1 LSTSCLKTGMS
12 RLRMAPETPWSAA
25 QIGDGRGRSD
35 VKRLLKLL
43 RYELKAQYTLGRIVW
58 TAVWTVGVVWAVHY
72 APQWF
77 TAHFVVTLLTA
88 VFIFPGLGL
97 SLTKSDVDFVFATQA
112 DPVEVL
118 LLRAATT
125 VLSILPVAVA
135 VSALFV
141 LTSPGGLLWYTLS
154 LVFLSI
160 FSVLMG
166 VAGVAIGL
174 ASLRSDVRLV
184 LVVLTSIASFVRPEL
199 WPTYGLV
206 NPSPLYAA
214 YSGALAAL
222 MYAFFPWKRVRGL
235 AVNAYGVLAVAVP
248 RVSEPDERAAARAQF
263 GTPWRAVWVTSST
276 YYRRRGEM
284 FIRASALKTGLIVS
298 LVAAAASYAA
308 ARLSPPDLAE
318 VVLAFQSF
326 FVFVMFFVFAA
337 DTILRERLWLS
348 LSGDADLY
356 FRFRM
361 LARSALAAVFVTP
374 LVVKAAALAPFFP
387 PALHLIPGLV
397 SIPLVV
403 PVASWLAAAYAGWPQ
418 MRELDLQ
425 QSPPG
430 TSHRSY
436 LAILMVMAYYLFAFA
451 PYYMAVAA
459 SYIGDLSHLLYAAAQ
474 VWSAVLLL
482 LSALFFY
489 ATTLSRW
496 RRTVWSW
503 FVNKLSE
510 NGYV

>member
-1 LSTSCLKTGMS
+1 MT
-12 RLRMAPETPWSAA
+12 PETPWPAA
-25 QIGDGRGRSD
+25 QIGGGRGKSD

-43 RYELKAQYTLGRIVW
+43 RYELKAQITLRAVVW
-58 TAVWTVGVVWAVHY
+58 KAVWTVGVVWAVLSELL
-72 APQWF
+72 
-77 TAHFVVTLLTA
+77 TAHFVVSLLTA
-88 VFIFPGLGL
+88 LLIFPGLGL
-97 SLTKSDVDFVFATQA
+97 SLTKPDVDFVFATQA
-112 DPVEVL
+112 DPAEVL
-118 LLRAATT
+118 LLRAAAT
-125 VLSILPVAVA
+125 VLSQLPVAVA

-141 LTSPGGLLWYTLS
+141 SAGPAGLLWYAIS
-154 LVFLSI
+154 LAFLSI
-160 FSVLMG
+160 FSILMG
-166 VAGVAIGL
+166 AAVGSV
-174 ASLRSDVRLV
+174 SLRSDVRLV
-184 LVVLTSIASFVRPEL
+184 LGLLSYFASFVWPEL
-199 WPTYGLV
+199 FPTYGLV

-222 MYAFFPWKRVRGL
+222 MYAFFPWKRVREL

-248 RVSEPDERAAARAQF
+248 RVSEPEERAAAHVQF

-276 YYRRRGEM
+276 TYYRRRGGM
-284 FIRASALKTGLIVS
+284 FIRASALKIGLVIS
-298 LVAAAASYAA
+298 LVVAAAGYAA
-308 ARLSPPDLAE
+308 ARLSPPDVAE

-337 DTILRERLWLS
+337 GTIGGERLWLS
-348 LSGDADLY
+348 LSGDADMY
-356 FRFRM
+356 FRYRM

-374 LVVKAAALAPFFP
+374 LVVEAAALAPFFP
-387 PALHLIPGLV
+387 LALHLIPGLV

-403 PVASWLAAAYAGWPQ
+403 PAASWLAAAYSGLPQ
-418 MRELDLQ
+418 MREPDLP

-430 TSHRSY
+430 RSY
-436 LAILMVMAYYLFAFA
+436 LVILLAVACYLFAFA

-474 VWSAVLLL
+474 AWSAVLLL

-489 ATTLSRW
+489 TTTLSRW

-503 FVNKLSE
+503 FVNKLTE

>member
-1 LSTSCLKTGMS
+1 
-12 RLRMAPETPWSAA
+12 MAPETPWSAA
-25 QIGDGRGRSD
+25 QMGGGRGRSD

-43 RYELKAQYTLGRIVW
+43 RYELKAQYTLGRVIW
-58 TAVWTVGVVWAVHY
+58 TAVWTVGVVWAVLY

-77 TAHFVVTLLTA
+77 TAHFVVSLLTA

-97 SLTKSDVDFVFATQA
+97 SLTKPDVDFVFATQA
-112 DPVEVL
+112 DPAEVR
-118 LLRAATT
+118 LLRAVAT
-125 VLSILPVAVA
+125 VLSLLPVVVA

-141 LTSPGGLLWYTLS
+141 LTSPGGLLWYAIS

-160 FSVLMG
+160 FSILM
-166 VAGVAIGL
+166 VAAVGSI
-174 ASLRSDVRLV
+174 SLRSDVRLV
-184 LVVLTSIASFVRPEL
+184 LGILTSIASYVRPEL
-199 WPTYGLV
+199 FPTYGLV

-222 MYAFFPWKRVRGL
+222 MYAFFPWKRVREL
-235 AVNAYGVLAVAVP
+235 AVNAYGVMAVAVP
-248 RVSEPDERAAARAQF
+248 RVSEPEERAAARVQF

-284 FIRASALKTGLIVS
+284 FIRASALKTGLVIS
-298 LVAAAASYAA
+298 LVAAAAGYAA

-337 DTILRERLWLS
+337 GTIGGERLWLS

-374 LVVKAAALAPFFP
+374 LVVEAAALAPFFP

-403 PVASWLAAAYAGWPQ
+403 PAASWLAAAYAGWPQ
-418 MRELDLQ
+418 MRELDLL

>member
-1 LSTSCLKTGMS
+1 MSISCLKTGMS

-25 QIGDGRGRSD
+25 QIGGGRG
-35 VKRLLKLL
+35 KRLLKLL
-43 RYELKAQYTLGRIVW
+43 RYELKARYTLGAVVWMAVNIVW
-58 TAVWTVGVVWAVHY
+58 VVWGVLSG
-72 APQWF
+72 PQSL
-77 TAHFVVTLLTA
+77 TVHFVVSLLTA

-97 SLTKSDVDFVFATQA
+97 SLTKPDVDFVFATQA
-112 DPVEVL
+112 NPAEVL
-118 LLRAATT
+118 LLRAVAK
-125 VLSILPVAVA
+125 VLSQLPVAVA

-141 LTSPGGLLWYTLS
+141 LTSPGGLLWYAIS

-160 FSVLMG
+160 FSILMG
-166 VAGVAIGL
+166 AAVGSV
-174 ASLRSDVRLV
+174 SLRPDVRLA
-184 LVVLTSIASFVRPEL
+184 LGLLSFFASFVWPEL
-199 WPTYGLV
+199 FPTYGFV

-222 MYAFFPWKRVRGL
+222 MYAFFPWKWVREL
-235 AVNAYGVLAVAVP
+235 AVNAYGVVAVAVP
-248 RVSEPDERAAARAQF
+248 RVSEPEERAAAHAKF

-276 YYRRRGEM
+276 YYRRRGEV
-284 FIRASALKTGLIVS
+284 FIRASALKIGLVIS
-298 LVAAAASYAA
+298 LVAAAAGYAA

-326 FVFVMFFVFAA
+326 FVFVIFFVFAA
-337 DTILRERLWLS
+337 GTIEGERLWLS

-356 FRFRM
+356 FRYRM
-361 LARSALAAVFVTP
+361 LTRSALATVFVTP
-374 LVVKAAALAPFFP
+374 LVVEAAALAPFFP

-403 PVASWLAAAYAGWPQ
+403 PAASWLAAAYSGLPQ
-418 MRELDLQ
+418 MREPDLP

-430 TSHRSY
+430 RSY
-436 LAILMVMAYYLFAFA
+436 LVILLAVACYLFAFA

-474 VWSAVLLL
+474 AWSAVLLL

-496 RRTVWSW
+496 KRTVWSW

>member
-1 LSTSCLKTGMS
+1 
-12 RLRMAPETPWSAA
+12 MAPETPWPAA
-25 QIGDGRGRSD
+25 QIGGGRGGSD

-43 RYELKAQYTLGRIVW
+43 RFELKARYTLGAVVW
-58 TAVWTVGVVWAVHY
+58 TAVYTVWAVWAALS
-72 APQWF
+72 APQSL
-77 TAHFVVTLLTA
+77 TAHFVVPLLTA
-88 VFIFPGLGL
+88 VFIFPGLGFG
-97 SLTKSDVDFVFATQA
+97 LTKPDVDFVYATQA
-112 DPVEVL
+112 DPAEVL
-118 LLRAATT
+118 LLRAAAT
-125 VLSILPVAVA
+125 VLSQLPVAVA

-141 LTSPGGLLWYTLS
+141 SASPAGLLWYAIS

-160 FSVLMG
+160 FSIL
-166 VAGVAIGL
+166 IGAAVGP
-174 ASLRSDVRLV
+174 ASLRFKDVGLA
-184 LVVLTSIASFVRPEL
+184 LGYLSYFASFVWPEL
-199 WPTYGLV
+199 FPTYGLV

-222 MYAFFPWKRVRGL
+222 MYAFFPWKRVREL

-248 RVSEPDERAAARAQF
+248 RVSEPEERAAAHAQF

-276 YYRRRGEM
+276 TYYRRRGGM
-284 FIRASALKTGLIVS
+284 FIRASALKIGLVIS
-298 LVAAAASYAA
+298 LVVAAVGYAA
-308 ARLSPPDLAE
+308 ARLSPPDVAE

-326 FVFVMFFVFAA
+326 FVFIMFFVFAA
-337 DTILRERLWLS
+337 GTIGGERLWLS
-348 LSGDADLY
+348 LSGDADMY
-356 FRFRM
+356 FRYRM
-361 LARSALAAVFVTP
+361 LARSALVAVFVTP
-374 LVVKAAALAPFFP
+374 LVVEAAALAPFFP
-387 PALHLIPGLV
+387 LALHLIPGLA

-403 PVASWLAAAYAGWPQ
+403 PAASWLAVAYSGLPQ
-418 MRELDLQ
+418 MREPDLP

-430 TSHRSY
+430 RSY
-436 LAILMVMAYYLFAFA
+436 LVILLAVACYLFAFA

-474 VWSAVLLL
+474 AWSAVLLL

-503 FVNKLSE
+503 LVNKLTE

>member
-1 LSTSCLKTGMS
+1 MS

-25 QIGDGRGRSD
+25 QIGGGRGRSD
-35 VKRLLKLL
+35 VKRLLKLF
-43 RYELKAQYTLGRIVW
+43 RYELKAQITLGAVVW
-58 TAVWTVGVVWAVHY
+58 KAVWTVLVVWAVLSEFL
-72 APQWF
+72 P
-77 TAHFVVTLLTA
+77 AHFVVSLLTA
-88 VFIFPGLGL
+88 LLIFPGLSL
-97 SLTKSDVDFVFATQA
+97 SLTKPDVDFVFATQA
-112 DPVEVL
+112 DPAEVR
-118 LLRAATT
+118 LLRAAAT
-125 VLSILPVAVA
+125 VLSLLPVVVA

-141 LTSPGGLLWYTLS
+141 LTSPGGLLWYAIS

-160 FSVLMG
+160 FSILM
-166 VAGVAIGL
+166 VAAVGSI
-174 ASLRSDVRLV
+174 SLRSDVRLV
-184 LVVLTSIASFVRPEL
+184 LGILTSIASYVRPEL
-199 WPTYGLV
+199 FPTYGLV

-222 MYAFFPWKRVRGL
+222 MYAFFPWKRVREL

-248 RVSEPDERAAARAQF
+248 RVSEPEERAAARAQF

-284 FIRASALKTGLIVS
+284 FIRASALKTGLVIS
-298 LVAAAASYAA
+298 LVAAAAGYAA

-374 LVVKAAALAPFFP
+374 LVVEAAALAPFFP

-403 PVASWLAAAYAGWPQ
+403 PAASWLAAAYAGWPQ

>member
-1 LSTSCLKTGMS
+1 LSTSCLKTDMS

-25 QIGDGRGRSD
+25 QIGGGRG
-35 VKRLLKLL
+35 KRLLKLL
-43 RYELKAQYTLGRIVW
+43 RYELKARYTLRAVVW
-58 TAVWTVGVVWAVHY
+58 EAVWTVLAVWA
-72 APQWF
+72 AQSL
-77 TAHFVVTLLTA
+77 TAHFVVPLLTA
-88 VFIFPGLGL
+88 VFIFPRLGLGL
-97 SLTKSDVDFVFATQA
+97 TKPDVDFVYTTQA
-112 DPVEVL
+112 DPAEVL
-118 LLRAATT
+118 LLRAAAT
-125 VLSILPVAVA
+125 VLSQLPVAVA

-141 LTSPGGLLWYTLS
+141 LTNPGGLLWYAIS

-160 FSVLMG
+160 FSILMG
-166 VAGVAIGL
+166 AATGSAPLRFQDVGL
-174 ASLRSDVRLV
+174 ALGLLSI
-184 LVVLTSIASFVRPEL
+184 IASFVWPEL

-222 MYAFFPWKRVRGL
+222 MYAFFPWKWVREL

-248 RVSEPDERAAARAQF
+248 RVSEPEGRAAAYAQF

-284 FIRASALKTGLIVS
+284 FIRASTLKIGLVIS
-298 LVAAAASYAA
+298 LVAAAAGYAA

-326 FVFVMFFVFAA
+326 FVFFMFFGVAA
-337 DTILRERLWLS
+337 STITGERLWLS
-348 LSGDADLY
+348 LSGDADMY
-356 FRFRM
+356 FRYRM

-374 LVVKAAALAPFFP
+374 LVVEAAALALFFP

-403 PVASWLAAAYAGWPQ
+403 PAASWLAAAYSGLPQ
-418 MRELDLQ
+418 MRELDLL
-425 QSPPG
+425 QSPPR

-436 LAILMVMAYYLFAFA
+436 LAILLAVACYLFAFA

-474 VWSAVLLL
+474 AWSAVLLL

-489 ATTLSRW
+489 TTTLSRW
-496 RRTVWSW
+496 RQTVWSW

>member
-1 LSTSCLKTGMS
+1 M
-12 RLRMAPETPWSAA
+12 
-25 QIGDGRGRSD
+25 
-35 VKRLLKLL
+35 
-43 RYELKAQYTLGRIVW
+43 
-58 TAVWTVGVVWAVHY
+58 VVWAVLY
-72 APQWF
+72 APQSF
-77 TAHFVVTLLTA
+77 TAHFVVPLLTA
-88 VFIFPGLGL
+88 VFIFPRLGLGL
-97 SLTKSDVDFVFATQA
+97 TKPDVDFVYTTQA
-112 DPVEVL
+112 DPAEVL
-118 LLRAATT
+118 LLRAAAT
-125 VLSILPVAVA
+125 VLSQLPVAVA
-135 VSALFV
+135 ASALFV
-141 LTSPGGLLWYTLS
+141 LTNPAGLLWYAIS

-160 FSVLMG
+160 FSILMG
-166 VAGVAIGL
+166 AATGSAPLRFQDVGL
-174 ASLRSDVRLV
+174 ALGFLSFF
-184 LVVLTSIASFVRPEL
+184 ASFVRPEL

-222 MYAFFPWKRVRGL
+222 MYAFFPWKRVREL

-248 RVSEPDERAAARAQF
+248 RVSEPEERAAAHAQF

-284 FIRASALKTGLIVS
+284 FIRTSALKTGLIVS
-298 LVAAAASYAA
+298 LVAAAAGYAA
-308 ARLSPPDLAE
+308 ARLSPPDLAAA
-318 VVLAFQSF
+318 VLALQSIWAF
-326 FVFVMFFVFAA
+326 IMFFGVAA
-337 DTILRERLWLS
+337 NTIMGERLWLS
-348 LSGDADLY
+348 LSGDADMY
-356 FRFRM
+356 FRYRM

-374 LVVKAAALAPFFP
+374 LVVEAAALAPFFP
-387 PALHLIPGLV
+387 LALHLIPGLV

-403 PVASWLAAAYAGWPQ
+403 PAASWLAAAYSGLPQ
-418 MRELDLQ
+418 MREPDLP

-430 TSHRSY
+430 RSY
-436 LAILMVMAYYLFAFA
+436 LVILLAVACYLFAFA

-459 SYIGDLSHLLYAAAQ
+459 SYIGDLSRLLYAAAQ
-474 VWSAVLLL
+474 AWSAVLLL

>member
-1 LSTSCLKTGMS
+1 
-12 RLRMAPETPWSAA
+12 MAPETPWSAA
-25 QIGDGRGRSD
+25 QIGGGRGRSD
-35 VKRLLKLL
+35 FKRLLKLL
-43 RYELKAQYTLGRIVW
+43 RYELKARYTLGRVVW
-58 TAVWTVGVVWAVHY
+58 MAVWTVGVVWVVLSELL
-72 APQWF
+72 P
-77 TAHFVVTLLTA
+77 AHFVVSFLTA
-88 VFIFPGLGL
+88 VFIFPGVGL
-97 SLTKSDVDFVFATQA
+97 SLTKPDVDFVFATQA
-112 DPVEVL
+112 DPAEVL

-125 VLSILPVAVA
+125 FLSLLPVAVA

-141 LTSPGGLLWYTLS
+141 LTSPGGLLWYAIS

-160 FSVLMG
+160 FSILMG
-166 VAGVAIGL
+166 AAI
-174 ASLRSDVRLV
+174 ASVSLRSDVRLV
-184 LVVLTSIASFVRPEL
+184 LGILLSSASVARPEL

-235 AVNAYGVLAVAVP
+235 AVNAYGVLVVAVP
-248 RVSEPDERAAARAQF
+248 RVSEPEERAAAHAQL

-284 FIRASALKTGLIVS
+284 FIRASALKIGLVIS
-298 LVAAAASYAA
+298 LVAAAAGYAA
-308 ARLSPPDLAE
+308 ARLSPPDLAA
-318 VVLAFQSF
+318 VMLAFLSF

-337 DTILRERLWLS
+337 STIGGERLWLS

-361 LARSALAAVFVTP
+361 LARTALAAVFVTP
-374 LVVKAAALAPFFP
+374 LVVEAAALALLFP

-403 PVASWLAAAYAGWPQ
+403 PAASWLVAAYAGLQQ
-418 MRELDLQ
+418 MRELDLL

-436 LAILMVMAYYLFAFA
+436 LAILLVMAYYLFAFA

-474 VWSAVLLL
+474 AWSAVLLL

>member
-1 LSTSCLKTGMS
+1 LSTSCLKTDTS

-25 QIGDGRGRSD
+25 QIGGGRG
-35 VKRLLKLL
+35 KRLLKLL
-43 RYELKAQYTLGRIVW
+43 RYELKVRITLRAVVW
-58 TAVWTVGVVWAVHY
+58 TAVWTVGAVWA
-72 APQWF
+72 AQSLP
-77 TAHFVVTLLTA
+77 AHFVVSLLTA

-97 SLTKSDVDFVFATQA
+97 SLTKPDVDFVFATQA
-112 DPVEVL
+112 DPAEVL
-118 LLRAATT
+118 LLRAAAT
-125 VLSILPVAVA
+125 VLSLLPVAVA
-135 VSALFV
+135 TSALFV
-141 LTSPGGLLWYTLS
+141 LTSPAGLLWYAIS

-160 FSVLMG
+160 FSILMG
-166 VAGVAIGL
+166 AAVASV
-174 ASLRSDVRLV
+174 SLRSDVKLV
-184 LVVLTSIASFVRPEL
+184 LGILLSSASLVRPEL
-199 WPTYGLV
+199 FPIYGLV

-248 RVSEPDERAAARAQF
+248 RVSELEGRAAARAQF

-276 YYRRRGEM
+276 TYYRRRGEM
-284 FIRASALKTGLIVS
+284 FIRASALKIGLVIS
-298 LVAAAASYAA
+298 LVAVAAGYAA

-326 FVFVMFFVFAA
+326 FVFFMFFGVAA
-337 DTILRERLWLS
+337 ITIEGERLWLS

-356 FRFRM
+356 FRYRM

-374 LVVKAAALAPFFP
+374 LVVEAAALALFFP
-387 PALHLIPGLV
+387 PALHLIPGLA

-403 PVASWLAAAYAGWPQ
+403 PAASWLEAAYSGEPPQ
-418 MRELDLQ
+418 RREPDLQ

-436 LAILMVMAYYLFAFA
+436 LAILLAVACYLFAFA

>member
-1 LSTSCLKTGMS
+1 
-12 RLRMAPETPWSAA
+12 MAPETPWPAA
-25 QIGDGRGRSD
+25 QIGGGRGGSD

-43 RYELKAQYTLGRIVW
+43 RFELKARYTLGAVVW
-58 TAVWTVGVVWAVHY
+58 MAVYTVWAVWAALS
-72 APQWF
+72 APQSL
-77 TAHFVVTLLTA
+77 TAHFVVPLLTA
-88 VFIFPGLGL
+88 VFIFPGLGFG
-97 SLTKSDVDFVFATQA
+97 LTKPDVDFVYATQA
-112 DPVEVL
+112 DPAEVL
-118 LLRAATT
+118 LLRAAAT
-125 VLSILPVAVA
+125 VLSQLPVAVA

-141 LTSPGGLLWYTLS
+141 SASPAGLLWYAIS

-160 FSVLMG
+160 FSIL
-166 VAGVAIGL
+166 IGAAVGP
-174 ASLRSDVRLV
+174 ASLRFKDVGLA
-184 LVVLTSIASFVRPEL
+184 LGYLSYFASFVWPEL
-199 WPTYGLV
+199 FPTYGLV

-222 MYAFFPWKRVRGL
+222 MYAFFPWKRVREL

-248 RVSEPDERAAARAQF
+248 RVSEPEERAAAHAQF

-276 YYRRRGEM
+276 TYYRRRGGM
-284 FIRASALKTGLIVS
+284 FIRASALKIGLVIS
-298 LVAAAASYAA
+298 LVVAAVGYAA
-308 ARLSPPDLAE
+308 ARLSPPDVAE

-326 FVFVMFFVFAA
+326 FVFIMFFVFAA
-337 DTILRERLWLS
+337 GTIGGERLWLS
-348 LSGDADLY
+348 LSGDADMY
-356 FRFRM
+356 FRYRM
-361 LARSALAAVFVTP
+361 LARSALVAVFVTP
-374 LVVKAAALAPFFP
+374 LVVEAAALAPFFP
-387 PALHLIPGLV
+387 LALHLIPGLA

-403 PVASWLAAAYAGWPQ
+403 PAASWLAAAYSGLPQ
-418 MRELDLQ
+418 MREPDLP

-430 TSHRSY
+430 RSY
-436 LAILMVMAYYLFAFA
+436 LVILLAVACYLFAFA

-474 VWSAVLLL
+474 AWSAVLLL

-503 FVNKLSE
+503 LVNKLTE

>member
-1 LSTSCLKTGMS
+1 LSTSCLKTDTS
-12 RLRMAPETPWSAA
+12 RRRMAPEAPWSAA
-25 QIGDGRGRSD
+25 QIGGGRG
-35 VKRLLKLL
+35 KRLLKLL
-43 RYELKAQYTLGRIVW
+43 RYELKARYTLRAVVW
-58 TAVWTVGVVWAVHY
+58 TAVWTVGAVWAALS
-72 APQWF
+72 APQSL
-77 TAHFVVTLLTA
+77 TAHFVVPLLTA
-88 VFIFPGLGL
+88 VFIFPRLGLGL
-97 SLTKSDVDFVFATQA
+97 TKPDVDFVYTTQA
-112 DPVEVL
+112 DPAEVL
-118 LLRAATT
+118 LLRAAAT
-125 VLSILPVAVA
+125 VLSQLPVAVA

-141 LTSPGGLLWYTLS
+141 LTSPGGLLWYAIS

-160 FSVLMG
+160 FSILMG
-166 VAGVAIGL
+166 AATGSAPLRFQDVGL
-174 ASLRSDVRLV
+174 ALGLLSFF
-184 LVVLTSIASFVRPEL
+184 ASFVWPEL

-214 YSGALAAL
+214 YSSALAVL
-222 MYAFFPWKRVRGL
+222 MYAFFPWKWVRGL

-248 RVSEPDERAAARAQF
+248 RVSEPEGRAAARVQF
-263 GTPWRAVWVTSST
+263 CTPWRAVWVTSST

-284 FIRASALKTGLIVS
+284 FIRGSALKIGLVIS
-298 LVAAAASYAA
+298 LFAAAAGYAA
-308 ARLSPPDLAE
+308 ARLSPLDLAE

-337 DTILRERLWLS
+337 GTIGGERLWLS
-348 LSGDADLY
+348 LSGDADMY
-356 FRFRM
+356 FRYRM

-374 LVVKAAALAPFFP
+374 LVVEAAALALFFP
-387 PALHLIPGLV
+387 PALHMIPGFA

-403 PVASWLAAAYAGWPQ
+403 PAASWLAAAYSGLPQ
-418 MRELDLQ
+418 MRELDLL

-436 LAILMVMAYYLFAFA
+436 LAILLAVACYLFAFA

-474 VWSAVLLL
+474 AWSAVLLL

-489 ATTLSRW
+489 TTTLSRW

>member
-1 LSTSCLKTGMS
+1 
-12 RLRMAPETPWSAA
+12 MAPETPWPAA
-25 QIGDGRGRSD
+25 QIGGGRGGSD

-43 RYELKAQYTLGRIVW
+43 RFELKARYTLGAVVW
-58 TAVWTVGVVWAVHY
+58 MAVYTVWAVWAALS
-72 APQWF
+72 APQSL
-77 TAHFVVTLLTA
+77 TAHFVVPLLTA
-88 VFIFPGLGL
+88 VFIFPGLGFG
-97 SLTKSDVDFVFATQA
+97 LTKPDVDFVYATQA
-112 DPVEVL
+112 DPAEVL
-118 LLRAATT
+118 LLRAAAT
-125 VLSILPVAVA
+125 VLSQLPVAVA

-141 LTSPGGLLWYTLS
+141 SASPGGLLWYAIS

-160 FSVLMG
+160 FSIL
-166 VAGVAIGL
+166 IGAAVGP
-174 ASLRSDVRLV
+174 ASLRFKDVGLA
-184 LVVLTSIASFVRPEL
+184 LGYLSYFASFVWPEL
-199 WPTYGLV
+199 FPTYGLV

-222 MYAFFPWKRVRGL
+222 MYAFFPWKRVREL

-248 RVSEPDERAAARAQF
+248 RVSEPEERAAAHAQF

-276 YYRRRGEM
+276 TYYRRRGGM
-284 FIRASALKTGLIVS
+284 FIRASALKIGLVIS
-298 LVAAAASYAA
+298 LVVAAVGYAA
-308 ARLSPPDLAE
+308 ARLSPPDVAE

-326 FVFVMFFVFAA
+326 FVFIMFFVFAA
-337 DTILRERLWLS
+337 GTIGGERLWLS
-348 LSGDADLY
+348 LSGDADMY
-356 FRFRM
+356 FRYRM
-361 LARSALAAVFVTP
+361 LARSALVAVFVTP
-374 LVVKAAALAPFFP
+374 LVVEAAALAPFFP
-387 PALHLIPGLV
+387 LALHLIPGLA

-403 PVASWLAAAYAGWPQ
+403 PAASWLAAAYSGLPQ
-418 MRELDLQ
+418 MREPDLP

-430 TSHRSY
+430 RSY
-436 LAILMVMAYYLFAFA
+436 LVILLAVACYLFAFA

-474 VWSAVLLL
+474 AWSAVLLL

-503 FVNKLSE
+503 LVNKLTE

>member
-1 LSTSCLKTGMS
+1 
-12 RLRMAPETPWSAA
+12 MAPETPWSAA
-25 QIGDGRGRSD
+25 QIGGGRGRSD
-35 VKRLLKLL
+35 VKRLLKLF
-43 RYELKAQYTLGRIVW
+43 RYELKAQITLGAVVW
-58 TAVWTVGVVWAVHY
+58 KAVWTVLVVWAVLSEFL
-72 APQWF
+72 P
-77 TAHFVVTLLTA
+77 AHFVVSLLTA
-88 VFIFPGLGL
+88 LLIFPGLSL
-97 SLTKSDVDFVFATQA
+97 SLTKPDVDFVFATQA
-112 DPVEVL
+112 DPAEVR
-118 LLRAATT
+118 LLRAAAT
-125 VLSILPVAVA
+125 VLSLLPVVVA

-141 LTSPGGLLWYTLS
+141 LTSPGGLLWYAIS

-160 FSVLMG
+160 FSILM
-166 VAGVAIGL
+166 VAAVGSI
-174 ASLRSDVRLV
+174 SLRSDVRLV
-184 LVVLTSIASFVRPEL
+184 LGILTSIASYVRPEL
-199 WPTYGLV
+199 FPTYGLV

-222 MYAFFPWKRVRGL
+222 MYAFFPWKRVREL

-248 RVSEPDERAAARAQF
+248 RVSEPEERAAARAQF

-284 FIRASALKTGLIVS
+284 FIRASALKTGLVIS
-298 LVAAAASYAA
+298 LVAAAAGYAA

-374 LVVKAAALAPFFP
+374 LVVEAAALAPFFP

-403 PVASWLAAAYAGWPQ
+403 PAASWLAAAYAGWPQ

>member
-1 LSTSCLKTGMS
+1 MV
-12 RLRMAPETPWSAA
+12 AA
-25 QIGDGRGRSD
+25 QIGGGRGRSD

-43 RYELKAQYTLGRIVW
+43 RYELKAQITLRAVVW
-58 TAVWTVGVVWAVHY
+58 KAVWTVLVVWAVLSELL
-72 APQWF
+72 P
-77 TAHFVVTLLTA
+77 AHFVVSLLTA

-97 SLTKSDVDFVFATQA
+97 SLTKPDVDFVFATQA
-112 DPVEVL
+112 NPAEVL
-118 LLRAATT
+118 LLRAVAM
-125 VLSILPVAVA
+125 VLSPLPVAVV
-135 VSALFV
+135 VSAFFV
-141 LTSPGGLLWYTLS
+141 LTSPGGLLWYAIS

-160 FSVLMG
+160 FSILMG
-166 VAGVAIGL
+166 AAVGSV
-174 ASLRSDVRLV
+174 SLRPDVRLA
-184 LVVLTSIASFVRPEL
+184 LGLLSYFASFVWPEL
-199 WPTYGLV
+199 FPTYGLV

-222 MYAFFPWKRVRGL
+222 MYAFFPWKRVREL

-248 RVSEPDERAAARAQF
+248 RVSEPEERAAAHAKF

-276 YYRRRGEM
+276 TYYRRRDGM
-284 FIRASALKTGLIVS
+284 FIRTSTLKTGLVIS
-298 LVAAAASYAA
+298 LVVAAVGYAA
-308 ARLSPPDLAE
+308 ARLSPPDVAE

-326 FVFVMFFVFAA
+326 FVFVIFFVFAA
-337 DTILRERLWLS
+337 GTIEGERLWLS

-356 FRFRM
+356 FRYRM
-361 LARSALAAVFVTP
+361 LTRSALAAVFVTP
-374 LVVKAAALAPFFP
+374 LVVEAAALAPFFP

-403 PVASWLAAAYAGWPQ
+403 PAASWLAAAYSGLPQ
-418 MRELDLQ
+418 MREPDLP

-430 TSHRSY
+430 RSY
-436 LAILMVMAYYLFAFA
+436 LVILLAVACYLFAFA

-474 VWSAVLLL
+474 AWSAVLLL

>member
-374 LVVKAAALAPFFP
+374 LVVEAAALAPFFP

-403 PVASWLAAAYAGWPQ
+403 PAASWLAAAYAGWPQ

>member
-12 RLRMAPETPWSAA
+12 RRRMAPETPWSAA
-25 QIGDGRGRSD
+25 QIGGGRGRSD

-43 RYELKAQYTLGRIVW
+43 RYELKARITLRAVVL
-58 TAVWTVGVVWAVHY
+58 TAVYTVWAVW
-72 APQWF
+72 AALSESLP
-77 TAHFVVTLLTA
+77 AHFVVSLLTA
-88 VFIFPGLGL
+88 VFIFPGLGFG
-97 SLTKSDVDFVFATQA
+97 LTKPDVDFVFATQA
-112 DPVEVL
+112 NPAEVL
-118 LLRAATT
+118 LLRAAAT
-125 VLSILPVAVA
+125 VLSLLPVAVA

-141 LTSPGGLLWYTLS
+141 LTSPGGLLWYAIS

-160 FSVLMG
+160 FSILMG
-166 VAGVAIGL
+166 AAVGSV
-174 ASLRSDVRLV
+174 SLRSDVRLT
-184 LVVLTSIASFVRPEL
+184 LGLLSSIASYVRPEL

-222 MYAFFPWKRVRGL
+222 MYAFFPWKRVREL

-248 RVSEPDERAAARAQF
+248 RVSEPEKRAAARAQF

-284 FIRASALKTGLIVS
+284 FVRASALKTGLIVS
-298 LVAAAASYAA
+298 LVAAAAGYAA

-318 VVLAFQSF
+318 VVLALQSF
-326 FVFVMFFVFAA
+326 FVFVMFFGFAF
-337 DTILRERLWLS
+337 DTITGERLWLS

-356 FRFRM
+356 FRYRM

-374 LVVKAAALAPFFP
+374 LVAEAAALALFFP

-403 PVASWLAAAYAGWPQ
+403 PAASWLAAAYSGLPQ
-418 MRELDLQ
+418 MRELDLL

-436 LAILMVMAYYLFAFA
+436 LAILLAVACYLFAFA

-474 VWSAVLLL
+474 AWSAVLLL